1 VSGAD
6 FFDRQEASQRATR
19 WLVVLFG
26 LAFLAVGIVT
36 GVVLLIFMGFA
47 TNGSAT
53 LVTTDDFGGLLL
65 ANVDTLLGIV
75 AVVCGIMIVASLFR
89 AATLS
94 QGGGHVARMLGGKQI
109 AGEDP
114 DPAHRRLIN
123 VVEEMAIASGLPVP
137 EIYVLESERGINAFA
152 AGKTPA
158 DAAIAVTR
166 GALEQLDRAEL
177 QGVVAHEFSHILN
190 GDMRLN
196 LRLIGFS
203 FGILVLSLV
212 GRWVLRSGSR
222 GVRFSRRGKGAGAIL
237 VIGLALT
244 IIGWIGVLFSRIIK
258 AAVSRQREVLA
269 DASAVQF
276 TREPLAL
283 AGALKKIGGF
293 TPYLETVEAEEV
305 SHMMFGRPGRSFT
318 GLFATHPPLDE
329 RIRAL
334 DPSFTAGDYIEPGVP
349 APVTAETAAAVGTVG
364 AATAAGNRLAEAAGV
379 SRTSGAPAASSPL
392 EAPIAVTVESAGK
405 IHREVGQA
413 LRAALPAD
421 ILDAAHSNH
430 SAWLLVLALGL
441 EFGGGTAAERRLLE
455 TQIGPERARRCDE
468 LRRLLDTL
476 EPGLRLPLFELTVPA
491 LKSRPP
497 KQLDFLFDLLGKL
510 ADADGQR
517 TLPEYLLSRMLKAHF
532 DGGSGTSASAAERIA
547 AARRLLATLAIAGH
561 ADTDAQTAA
570 YRAGLAVL
578 QADSAATASTLDA
591 SGDAD
596 FREFDLALAR
606 LQSAPLR
613 DRRTVLTALA
623 VTMRHDG
630 RAGVTEAEIF
640 RTIAA
645 VLGCPVPPAAVIG

>member
-1 VSGAD
+1 MSGAD

-36 GVVLLIFMGFA
+36 AVVLLVFMGFA

-53 LVTTDDFGGLLL
+53 LATTGDFGSLLL
-65 ANVDTLLGIV
+65 ANLDVLLGIV

-109 AGEDP
+109 VGDDP
-114 DPAHRRLIN
+114 DPAHRRLVN

-166 GALEQLDRAEL
+166 GSLEQLSRAEL

-196 LRLIGFS
+196 LKLMGFS

-212 GRWVLRSGSR
+212 GRWLLRHSTRIRFGSR
-222 GVRFSRRGKGAGAIL
+222 NKGSPAI

-244 IIGWIGVLFSRIIK
+244 IIGWIGVLLSRIIK

-305 SHMMFGRPGRSFT
+305 SHMMFGRPGRSFA

-329 RIRAL
+329 RIRVL
-334 DPSFTAGDYIEPGVP
+334 DPGFKAGDYIEPGVP
-349 APVTAETAAAVGTVG
+349 APIMAETAG
-364 AATAAGNRLAEAAGV
+364 AAGAAAAAGPAVSRLVDPAGGSRAGAAAAAG
-379 SRTSGAPAASSPL
+379 SRGA
-392 EAPIAVTVESAGK
+392 APVAVTVESAGT
-405 IHREVGQA
+405 INPEAGQA

-421 ILDAAHSNH
+421 ILDAAHSSH

-455 TQIGPERARRCDE
+455 TQIGAERAQRCEE

-497 KQLDFLFDLLGKL
+497 KQLDFLFELLGKL
-510 ADADGQR
+510 ADADGKR

-532 DGGSGTSASAAERIA
+532 GDGGGISASATERMA

-561 ADTDAQTAA
+561 SDSGAQAAA
-570 YRAGLAVL
+570 YAAGLAVL
-578 QADSAATASTLDA
+578 QADSARTSSALDS
-591 SGDAD
+591 SGDAN

-606 LQSAPLR
+606 LQSAPMR
-613 DRRTVLTALA
+613 ERRTVLTALA

-630 RAGVTEAEIF
+630 RAGVAEGEIF

>member
-1 VSGAD
+1 MSGAD
-6 FFDRQEASQRATR
+6 FFDRQEASQRTTR

-26 LAFLAVGIVT
+26 LAFLAVGVVT
-36 GVVLLIFMGFA
+36 GVVLLVFMGFA

-53 LVTTDDFGGLLL
+53 LATTNDFGGLLL
-65 ANVDTLLGIV
+65 ANLDTLLGIV

-114 DPAHRRLIN
+114 DPAHRRLVN

-166 GALEQLDRAEL
+166 GSLEQLSRAEL

-196 LRLIGFS
+196 LKLMGFS
-203 FGILVLSLV
+203 FGILVLALV
-212 GRWVLRSGSR
+212 GRWLLRHSTR
-222 GVRFSRRGKGAGAIL
+222 IRFSGRNKGSPAI

-244 IIGWIGVLFSRIIK
+244 IIGWIGVLLSRIIK

-283 AGALKKIGGF
+283 AGALRKIGGF

-305 SHMMFGRPGRSFT
+305 SHMMFGRPGRSFS

-334 DPSFTAGDYIEPGVP
+334 DPSFTAGDYIVPGVP
-349 APVTAETAAAVGTVG
+349 APVTAETAGAVGIAG
-364 AATAAGNRLAEAAGV
+364 AAAPAGNRLAAAAGV
-379 SRTSGAPAASSPL
+379 SRMSGAAAASSRAA
-392 EAPIAVTVESAGK
+392 APIAVTVETAGN
-405 IHREVGQA
+405 INPEVGQA

-421 ILDAAHSNH
+421 ILDAAHSSH

-455 TQIGPERARRCDE
+455 TQIGPERARRCEE

-476 EPGLRLPLFELTVPA
+476 DPGLRLPLFELTVPA

-532 DGGSGTSASAAERIA
+532 DGGGGTSASAAERIA

-561 ADTDAQTAA
+561 ADRDAQTAA
-570 YRAGLAVL
+570 YGAGLAVL
-578 QADSAATASTLDA
+578 QPDSAAAAPPLDA

>member
-1 VSGAD
+1 M
-6 FFDRQEASQRATR
+6 AS
-19 WLVVLFG
+19 
-26 LAFLAVGIVT
+26 
-36 GVVLLIFMGFA
+36 
-47 TNGSAT
+47 
-53 LVTTDDFGGLLL
+53 
-65 ANVDTLLGIV
+65 
-75 AVVCGIMIVASLFR
+75 
-89 AATLS
+89 LS
-94 QGGGHVARMLGGKQI
+94 QGGGHVARSLGGKQV
-109 AGEDP
+109 AGNDP
-114 DPAHRRLIN
+114 DPLHQRLVN

-152 AGKTPA
+152 AGRTPA
-158 DAAIAVTR
+158 DAAIGVTR
-166 GALEQLDRAEL
+166 GALEQLTRDEL

-196 LRLIGFS
+196 MKLIGFS
-203 FGILVLSLV
+203 FGILVLYLA
-212 GRWVLRSGSR
+212 GRSIIRAMGR
-222 GVRFSRRGKGAGAIL
+222 GARFRGRGKGSAIPVLLGLGL
-237 VIGLALT
+237 V
-244 IIGWIGVLFSRIIK
+244 IIGWIGVLLSRIIK

-283 AGALKKIGGF
+283 AGALRKIGGF

-305 SHMMFGRPGRSFT
+305 SHMMFGRPGPTFA

-334 DPSFTAGDYIEPGVP
+334 DPSFRPGDYIEPGVP
-349 APVTAETAAAVGTVG
+349 APIGAETVAAVGTAGPAVSALSGSTGVG
-364 AATAAGNRLAEAAGV
+364 RVSTAPASSAGN
-379 SRTSGAPAASSPL
+379 
-392 EAPIAVTVESAGK
+392 EAPVAVSVESAGR
-405 IHREVGQA
+405 INPEVGQA
-413 LRAALPAD
+413 LRAALPAEV
-421 ILDAAHSNH
+421 LDAAHS
-430 SAWLLVLALGL
+430 SDAAWLLVLALGL

-455 TQIGPERARRCDE
+455 TQIGPERARRCEE
-468 LRRLLDTL
+468 LRRRLDKL

-491 LKSRPP
+491 LKARPP

-532 DGGSGTSASAAERIA
+532 DGGGGKSASASERIA

-561 ADTDAQTAA
+561 ADKDAQAAA
-570 YRAGLAVL
+570 YKAGLVVL
-578 QADSAATASTLDA
+578 QADSAAAASTLDA

-596 FREFDLALAR
+596 FREFDLALAH
-606 LQSAPLR
+606 LQSATLR
-613 DRRTVLTALA
+613 ERRTVLTALA

-645 VLGCPVPPAAVIG
+645 VLGCPVPPATVIG

>member
-1 VSGAD
+1 MSGAD
-6 FFDRQEASQRATR
+6 FFDRQEASHRATR
-19 WLVVLFG
+19 YLVLLFG
-26 LAFLAVGIVT
+26 LAFLAVGVAT
-36 GVVLLIFMGFA
+36 AVVLLVVLAFA
-47 TNGSAT
+47 SNGSGT
-53 LVTTDDFGGLLL
+53 YVTAGDAGELLL
-65 ANVDTLLGIV
+65 SNLDLLLGIV
-75 AVVCGIMIVASLFR
+75 AVVCGLMIIASLFR

-94 QGGGHVARMLGGKQI
+94 QGGGHVARMLGGKQVS
-109 AGEDP
+109 GGDP
-114 DPAHRRLIN
+114 DPTHQRLVN

-166 GALEQLDRAEL
+166 GSLEQLSRAEL

-196 LRLIGFS
+196 LRLMGFS

-212 GRWVLRSGSR
+212 GRFLLRSTTRVRYSGRSKGR
-222 GVRFSRRGKGAGAIL
+222 GAAIM
-237 VIGLALT
+237 IGLALT
-244 IIGWIGVLFSRIIK
+244 IIGAIGVLLSRIIK

-293 TPYLETVEAEEV
+293 TPYLESVETEEV
-305 SHMMFGRPGRSFT
+305 SHMLFGRAGRSFT

-334 DPSFTAGDYIEPGVP
+334 DPSFKAGDYVAPGIP
-349 APVTAETAAAVGTVG
+349 APVSTETAGPA
-364 AATAAGNRLAEAAGV
+364 V
-379 SRTSGAPAASSPL
+379 SRLHDGPVEVS
-392 EAPIAVTVESAGK
+392 VESAGQIK
-405 IHREVGQA
+405 PEVGQA

-421 ILDAAHSNH
+421 IVDAAHSSQ

-441 EFGGGTAAERRLLE
+441 EFGGGTAAERRVLE
-455 TQIGPERARRCDE
+455 IQIGPERSQRCEE

-476 EPGLRLPLFELTVPA
+476 EPGLRLPLFELAVPA
-491 LKSRPP
+491 LKTRPM
-497 KQLDFLFDLLGKL
+497 KQLEFLFDLLGKL
-510 ADADGQR
+510 AAADGRR
-517 TLPEYLLSRMLKAHF
+517 TLPEYLLARMLRAHL
-532 DGGSGTSASAAERIA
+532 DGGAGVSASASERQA
-547 AARRLLATLAIAGH
+547 AARRLLATLAIAGQP
-561 ADTDAQTAA
+561 DAGAQAAA
-570 YRAGLAVL
+570 YRAGLAL
-578 QADSAATASTLDA
+578 LEPGTPTTTPAQTAA
-591 SGDAD
+591 GDED
-596 FREFDLALAR
+596 FREFDLALSR
-606 LQSAPLR
+606 LQPAPLR
-613 DRRTVLTALA
+613 ERRDVLKALA

-630 RAGVTEAEIF
+630 RAHVTEAEIF

>member
-1 VSGAD
+1 MSGAD

-26 LAFLAVGIVT
+26 LAFLAVGVVT
-36 GVVLLIFMGFA
+36 GVVLLVFMGFA

-53 LVTTDDFGGLLL
+53 VATTGDFGGLLL
-65 ANVDTLLGIV
+65 ANLDTLLGIV

-94 QGGGHVARMLGGKQI
+94 QGGGHVARMLGGKQV

-114 DPAHRRLIN
+114 DPLHRRLVN

-166 GALEQLDRAEL
+166 GSLEQLSRAEL

-196 LRLIGFS
+196 LKLMGFS

-212 GRWVLRSGSR
+212 GRWLLRHSTR
-222 GVRFSRRGKGAGAIL
+222 IRFSGRNKGSPAI

-244 IIGWIGVLFSRIIK
+244 IIGWIGVLLSRIIK

-283 AGALKKIGGF
+283 AGALRKIGGF

-305 SHMMFGRPGRSFT
+305 SHMMFGRPGRSFA

-334 DPSFTAGDYIEPGVP
+334 DPSFRPGDYIEPGVP
-349 APVTAETAAAVGTVG
+349 APVAAESAAAAGTAG
-364 AATAAGNRLAEAAGV
+364 PAASQLAAATGF
-379 SRTSGAPAASSPL
+379 SRATAAPAASSRGG
-392 EAPIAVTVESAGK
+392 APVAVTVETAGN
-405 IHREVGQA
+405 INPEVGQA

-421 ILDAAHSNH
+421 ILDAAHSSH

-455 TQIGPERARRCDE
+455 TQIGPERAQRCEE
-468 LRRLLDTL
+468 LRRLLDAL

-510 ADADGQR
+510 AEADGRR

-532 DGGSGTSASAAERIA
+532 DGGGGISASSAERIA

-561 ADTDAQTAA
+561 ADRGAQAAA
-570 YRAGLAVL
+570 YTAGLAVL
-578 QADSAATASTLDA
+578 QADAAATSSTLDP

-613 DRRTVLTALA
+613 ERRAVLTALA

-630 RAGVTEAEIF
+630 RAGVPEAEIF

>member
-1 VSGAD
+1 MSGTD

-26 LAFLAVGIVT
+26 LAFLAVGVVT
-36 GVVLLIFMGFA
+36 GLVLLVFLGFA

-53 LVTTDDFGGLLL
+53 LATTGDFGGMLL
-65 ANVDTLLGIV
+65 ASLDVLLAIV
-75 AVVCGIMIVASLFR
+75 AVVCGVMIVASLFR

-109 AGEDP
+109 AGEDT
-114 DPAHRRLIN
+114 DPAHRRLVN

-196 LRLIGFS
+196 LRLMGFS

-212 GRWVLRSGSR
+212 GRWMLRSGSR
-222 GVRFSRRGKGAGAIL
+222 GMRFSRRGKGAGAI
-237 VIGLALT
+237 VMIGLALA

-293 TPYLETVEAEEV
+293 TPYIETVEAEEV

-329 RIRAL
+329 RISAL
-334 DPSFTAGDYIEPGVP
+334 DPSFKAGDYIEPGVP
-349 APVTAETAAAVGTVG
+349 APVAAATTAAVGFSV
-364 AATAAGNRLAEAAGV
+364 NRLAAAGV
-379 SRTSGAPAASSPL
+379 SRVSGAPAASAHAESPVQ
-392 EAPIAVTVESAGK
+392 ISVESAGR
-405 IHREVGQA
+405 IDPEIGQA

-421 ILDAAHSNH
+421 ILDAAHSTH

-441 EFGGGTAAERRLLE
+441 EFGGGTTAERRLLE
-455 TQIGPERARRCDE
+455 TQIGPERAQRCE
-468 LRRLLDTL
+468 QLRRLLDAL

-497 KQLDFLFDLLGKL
+497 RQLDFLFELLGKL

-532 DGGSGTSASAAERIA
+532 DSGSGKPASSSERIA

-561 ADTDAQTAA
+561 ADKDAQAAA

-578 QADSAATASTLDA
+578 QADSASPSALDA
-591 SGDAD
+591 SDDAD
-596 FREFDLALAR
+596 LRECDLALAR

-613 DRRTVLTALA
+613 ERRTVLTALA

-645 VLGCPVPPAAVIG
+645 VLGCPVPPATVIG

>member
-1 VSGAD
+1 VSGTD
-6 FFDRQEASQRATR
+6 FFDRQEASHRATR
-19 WLVVLFG
+19 WLVVLFA
-26 LAFLAVGIVT
+26 LAFVVIALVT
-36 GVVLLIFMGFA
+36 GILPLIALYLHSPTDYMQ
-47 TNGSAT
+47 
-53 LVTTDDFGGLLL
+53 LVDASYSGNPLVQGAGLLL
-65 ANVDTLLGIV
+65 TMSGF
-75 AVVCGIMIVASLFR
+75 VCLVMIVASLIR
-89 AATLS
+89 MASLS
-94 QGGGHVARMLGGKQI
+94 QGGGHVARSLGGRQI
-109 AGEDP
+109 AGSDQDP
-114 DPAHRRLIN
+114 LHRRLVN

-152 AGKTPA
+152 AGRTPA
-158 DAAIAVTR
+158 DAAIGVTR
-166 GALEQLDRAEL
+166 GALEQLTRDEL

-196 LRLIGFS
+196 TKLMGYS
-203 FGILVLSLV
+203 FGILVLYLA
-212 GRWVLRSGSR
+212 GRAILRSMGR
-222 GVRFSRRGKGAGAIL
+222 ARFGRRGKGSALPVLAGLGL
-237 VIGLALT
+237 VV
-244 IIGWIGVLFSRIIK
+244 IGWIGVLLSRIIK

-283 AGALKKIGGF
+283 AGALRKIGGF
-293 TPYLETVEAEEV
+293 TPYLESVEAEEV
-305 SHMMFGRPGRSFT
+305 SHMMFGRPGRSFG

-334 DPSFTAGDYIEPGVP
+334 DPSFKAGDYIMPGVP
-349 APVTAETAAAVGTVG
+349 APATAATAT
-364 AATAAGNRLAEAAGV
+364 ATAAGLAGAAVGRPGAAAGISQLSDALAV
-379 SRTSGAPAASSPL
+379 SAPSPT
-392 EAPIAVTVESAGK
+392 PVAVTLENAGK
-405 IHREVGQA
+405 INPEIGQA

-421 ILDAAHSNH
+421 IVDAAHSSH

-441 EFGGGTAAERRLLE
+441 QFGGGTAAERRLLE
-455 TQIGPERARRCDE
+455 TQIGPERARRCEE
-468 LRRLLDTL
+468 LRRLLDAL

-491 LKSRPP
+491 LKSRPA

-510 ADADGQR
+510 AAADGQR

-532 DGGSGTSASAAERIA
+532 DNGSGTPASATERRA

-561 ADTDAQTAA
+561 ADKDAQAAA

-578 QADSAATASTLDA
+578 QSDAAAGSATLDS

-630 RAGVTEAEIF
+630 NAGVTEAEIF

-645 VLGCPVPPAAVIG
+645 VLGCPVPPATVIG